1 MGNINFCS
9 YRKLTYYFGG
19 DEMRTFIT
27 EKRPSLIFKEMINKT
42 LLQEASKI
50 EIFHLRGMLSVFL
63 IQGFIT
69 YKSYFRFERLIEKAR
84 KKELKLNTNEDK
96 K

>member
-9 YRKLTYYFGG
+9 YCKLTYYFGD

-42 LLQEASKI
+42 LLQEASTISKTY
-50 EIFHLRGMLSVFL
+50 FSDKLLTDL
-63 IQGFIT
+63 INQ
-69 YKSYFRFERLIEKAR
+69 
-84 KKELKLNTNEDK
+84 
-96 K
+96 